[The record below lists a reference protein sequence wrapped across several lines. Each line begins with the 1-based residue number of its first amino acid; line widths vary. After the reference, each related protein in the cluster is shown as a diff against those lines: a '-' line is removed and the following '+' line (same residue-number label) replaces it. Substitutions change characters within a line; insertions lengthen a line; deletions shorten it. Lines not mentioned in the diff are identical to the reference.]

1 MFLSQDEANTKV
13 RKGNWNS
20 SRSSVWE
27 SIVSSLRRKHWDSYL
42 LARADWTESLPLLP
56 PTGDRI
62 ATRDRH
68 GTGFLPFLCPLV
80 RLTATLYPI
89 PSFMAGSELKNTR
102 PFWTLDRSKQSC
114 TWKGSHSRDDRASA
128 VNNCF
133 LWISWCLWAL
143 IDWYCTDRLYHT
155 SFSTRMPECSS
166 VFLTS
171 SANRTLKAREED
183 MIIPQA

>member
-80 RLTATLYPI
+80 RLTATLGLRPGKILFERKLYLIKRSLRALHEWDVPKI
-89 PSFMAGSELKNTR
+89 EGEFACSTCWNTGGSLLAASYNTHGIASGPR
-102 PFWTLDRSKQSC
+102 NFIAKLIEEGIGWEAKACRTRLRGGIWDVES
-114 TWKGSHSRDDRASA
+114 GSA
-128 VNNCF
+128 
-133 LWISWCLWAL
+133 
-143 IDWYCTDRLYHT
+143 
-155 SFSTRMPECSS
+155 E
-166 VFLTS
+166 
-171 SANRTLKAREED
+171 
-183 MIIPQA
+183 